1 MPRQPRS
8 RRASILRL
16 ILAAAAAVVT
26 LLVLSY
32 LAIGAYIATEATQPR
47 RNTVLR
53 SPDTLRLSYESVSFP
68 SAEGGIELKGWF
80 LPSSGNQPIVM
91 VHGLDAN
98 RSITNGRSLEVAK
111 TLVDDGHPVLMFD
124 LRGHGESGGER
135 LGMAWKERADVLG
148 ALTYLKGRGFGSAR
162 FGIHGTSYGAAT
174 SLNATGLLPEVGA
187 VIADSSFYDFRE
199 VLSGEITRRTGLPP
213 IFAPAITVFAD
224 LLYGLN
230 LNQIQPFQHLAEIA
244 PRPVFYIHQEGD
256 PRIRA
261 DHSIRLKAAGA
272 NPADE
277 LWIVPGITHAR
288 AFEQEPAAYAER
300 MLRFFRDHLK

>member
-1 MPRQPRS
+1 MHRRHVRQS
-8 RRASILRL
+8 LLRARVRTRTDIDR
-16 ILAAAAAVVT
+16 
-26 LLVLSY
+26 
-32 LAIGAYIATEATQPR
+32 
-47 RNTVLR
+47 
-53 SPDTLRLSYESVSFP
+53 P
-68 SAEGGIELKGWF
+68 SA
-80 LPSSGNQPIVM
+80 
-91 VHGLDAN
+91 A
-98 RSITNGRSLEVAK
+98 
-111 TLVDDGHPVLMFD
+111 LVDVEEP
-124 LRGHGESGGER
+124 R
-135 LGMAWKERADVLG
+135 L
-148 ALTYLKGRGFGSAR
+148 
-162 FGIHGTSYGAAT
+162 
-174 SLNATGLLPEVGA
+174 VGA